1 MVGAQK
7 AIKIAS
13 SLSPVRNIYSET
25 TIIES
30 TTRSK
35 ITFIAP
41 TLSIKFLIIL
51 NGLSLPKVTHLYF
64 GRNTLSPFI

>member
-30 TTRSK
+30 TTRS
-35 ITFIAP
+35 ISTFITP
-41 TLSIKFLIIL
+41 TLSIKFLIML
-51 NGLSLPKVTHLYF
+51 YGLILPKVTHLCV
-64 GRNTLSPFI
+64 GRNTALPFI